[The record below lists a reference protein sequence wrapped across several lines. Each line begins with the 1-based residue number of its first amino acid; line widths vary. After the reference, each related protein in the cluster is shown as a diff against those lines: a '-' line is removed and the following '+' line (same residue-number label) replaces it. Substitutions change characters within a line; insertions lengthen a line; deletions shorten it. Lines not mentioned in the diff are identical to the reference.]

1 MSKIVDIA
9 IKKTGLQNDV
19 QHVDNGR
26 PLWYYSI
33 NEARRA
39 LLFKIF
45 YEVKSMKKT
54 FAIATDSGKFQ
65 TKSIFE
71 INGSMRTK
79 MTRTLMREGHSTA
92 NDDLN
97 IEESNVHQIIFDG
110 VEYTIGD
117 ETTELVA
124 SNVSLDKNSELH
136 LLTTLTN
143 ICYALKQ
150 AKIYNDVEIS
160 LAINIPASQY
170 ADMEEKMSIEKM
182 YNKRF
187 AMTFEGEEF
196 EFEIKNVLVLF
207 ESAGIVVKYMN
218 QLKDNNTLIID
229 CGGLNV
235 TYLNV
240 EAGKMKLDTL
250 HTNTC
255 GANKLIDDL
264 KAKILSTTGREVP
277 FADIEKVVKNEKL
290 IQGAKADKINEL
302 IKSAVAKNVATIIK
316 DANRSCDLDSYNLLF
331 VGGSSSIYSNL
342 VAEKLQKNVKLA
354 ADSVFDNV
362 SGYYTLMKAK
372 KLA

>member
-1 MSKIVDIA
+1 M
-9 IKKTGLQNDV
+9 T
-19 QHVDNGR
+19 
-26 PLWYYSI
+26 
-33 NEARRA
+33 
-39 LLFKIF
+39 
-45 YEVKSMKKT
+45 KT

-65 TKSIFE
+65 TKSVYE

-97 IEESNVHQIIFDG
+97 IEESNVHQIVFGG

-117 ETTELVA
+117 ETTDLVD
-124 SNVSLDKNSELH
+124 SNSNLDKNSELH

-150 AKIYNDVEIS
+150 AKIYSDVEIS

-170 ADMEEKMSIEKM
+170 RFDDERKAIEEM
-182 YNKRF
+182 YKKSF
-187 AMTFEGEEF
+187 HMTFDGEEF
-196 EFEIKNVLVLF
+196 DFEIKNVLVLF

-218 QLKDNNTLIID
+218 QLRDNNTLIID

-235 TYLNV
+235 TYLCV
-240 EAGKMKLDTL
+240 ENGKMKLDSL
-250 HTNTC
+250 HTNKC

-264 KAKILSTTGREVP
+264 SASIESQTGREVP
-277 FADIEKVVKNEKL
+277 FADIEKAVKNEKQ

-302 IKSAVAKNVATIIK
+302 IKSELAKNVDAIIK
-316 DANRSCDLDSYNLLF
+316 DAKRSCDLDSYNVLF
-331 VGGSSSIYSNL
+331 VGGSSAIYSNL

-354 ADSVFDNV
+354 TDSVFDNV
-362 SGYYTLMKAK
+362 SGYYALMKAK